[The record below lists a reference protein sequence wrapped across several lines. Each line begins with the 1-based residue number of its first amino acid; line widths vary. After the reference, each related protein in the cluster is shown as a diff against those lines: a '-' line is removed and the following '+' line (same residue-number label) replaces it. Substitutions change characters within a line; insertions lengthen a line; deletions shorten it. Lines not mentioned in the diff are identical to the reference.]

1 MTEQRNRDREDCSI
15 TYRVAVSAEIDR
27 KLRALAQL
35 HGYPSPSAYLRF
47 LALEMDNRRGAP
59 LSVLASVLPV
69 TSESTGHQPATD
81 AGPDTV
87 GRVAESVRAIIQ
99 QDNASIR
106 EALADFETGIQSSL
120 RQSAATNREALIYL
134 NALVQA
140 SVRQSTAAHYVS
152 IMVWRLLAHKAELP
166 AQGLPQHMRD
176 EISRLH
182 NRVFDAALTELR
194 G

>member
-1 MTEQRNRDREDCSI
+1 MSDAFDEEAYNGGFRYTVR
-15 TYRVAVSAEIDR
+15 VSAQADQR
-27 KLRALAQL
+27 LRQIAPIL
-35 HGYPSPSAYLRF
+35 GFESPAAYLRF
-47 LALEMDNRRGAP
+47 LAQRAANGSSDTAGVGFSASASPPLCEAVSADDHENERVRLEETLTR
-59 LSVLASVLPV
+59 L
-69 TSESTGHQPATD
+69 
-81 AGPDTV
+81 
-87 GRVAESVRAIIQ
+87 IQ